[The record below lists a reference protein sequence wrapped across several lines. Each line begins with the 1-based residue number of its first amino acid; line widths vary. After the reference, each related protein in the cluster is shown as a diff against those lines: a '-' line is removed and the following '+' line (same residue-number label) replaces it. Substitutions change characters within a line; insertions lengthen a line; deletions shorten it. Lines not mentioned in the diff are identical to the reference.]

1 MTYTKTRVL
10 LEPGV
15 LYQGFMPVSILKP
28 DENSDT
34 SFKQKSIPDQ
44 VPFMVL
50 GEENPPR
57 FPVIGVVDGTW
68 ILHEGQKWW
77 LKEDQYGFLELAE

>member
-50 GEENPPR
+50 GEENPHV
-57 FPVIGVVDGTW
+57 FQLLEI
-68 ILHEGQKWW
+68 
-77 LKEDQYGFLELAE
+77 LKEHGFYMRAKNGG